1 MSQKKNFMERIK
13 HAFAVQKPADF
24 IVDERTEKTIDSI
37 CREIIRREMVVPTL
51 MMLEM
56 SRPLNFLGSQALH
69 FFQPFGT
76 VLVDPG
82 AWDAFAA
89 FLEQRGSVEFLIQR
103 LEDLD
108 AERKSAPE
116 KGSEQDPEG
125 KSEESGGDEVSPNAP
140 LD

>member
-1 MSQKKNFMERIK
+1 MSQKKNLVERIK
-13 HAFAVQKPADF
+13 HAFAVQKPADL
-24 IVDERTEKTIDSI
+24 IVDERTGKTIDSI

-82 AWDAFAA
+82 AWDAFAV
-89 FLEQRGSVEFLIQR
+89 FLEQRGSVEYLIQR

-108 AERKSAPE
+108 VERKSASE
-116 KGSEQDPEG
+116 KGNEQDP
-125 KSEESGGDEVSPNAP
+125 KAISEESGGDEVSPNPP